1 MACPKLQLTDEV
13 FGPPLLPA
21 AGIAKRGEWVD
32 LVRQDGVEKS
42 TDVTG
47 VTVRVKESTAQRN
60 IEVATTVGGVV
71 KRKVLGWPGGSAD
84 ELVASRF
91 PNADFLVVRHVV
103 GPSGGQN
110 AWTFVVFDLSATGAG
125 SASNPIMLGPFHLP
139 VGVVQLQFCPDPS
152 GRLILLW
159 SGYPSSA
166 MGRIAAVYRSDMDAP
181 STALFADRR
190 GRSNGNRLHRL
201 QGRDDARSGT
211 LLALRP
217 REPRSRGSLASRRP
231 AARARQQPGPEP
243 GPAQAQ
249 RQRAQLRRHAE
260 YVDLRHLQP
269 GRRPARDHGHHEH
282 GNRNL
287 PVHER
292 SAAGLSQARRC
303 AYGLR
308 RPCDD
313 GCRHLDDHRH
323 TPPPPHPRARTPSR
337 SRSALWCRTLE
348 PVSPRRR

>member
-71 KRKVLGWPGGSAD
+71 KRRVLGWPGGSAD

-91 PNADFLVVRHVV
+91 PSADFLVIRHVV

-110 AWTFVVFDLSATGAG
+110 AWTFVVFDLSAAGAV
-125 SASNPIMLGPFHLP
+125 SASNPTMLGPFHLP

-152 GRLILLW
+152 GQLILLW
-159 SGYPSSA
+159 SGYPASA

-181 STALFADRR
+181 S
-190 GRSNGNRLHRL
+190 
-201 QGRDDARSGT
+201 ARI
-211 LLALRP
+211 R
-217 REPRSRGSLASRRP
+217 
-231 AARARQQPGPEP
+231 
-243 GPAQAQ
+243 
-249 RQRAQLRRHAE
+249 
-260 YVDLRHLQP
+260 
-269 GRRPARDHGHHEH
+269 
-282 GNRNL
+282 
-287 PVHER
+287 
-292 SAAGLSQARRC
+292 
-303 AYGLR
+303 
-308 RPCDD
+308 
-313 GCRHLDDHRH
+313 
-323 TPPPPHPRARTPSR
+323 
-337 SRSALWCRTLE
+337 
-348 PVSPRRR
+348 